1 MYTSIRPKFF
11 ATSATDLEFDF
22 EDGRVARPLGQ
33 VGVLGLPLRIRIHHG
48 VRALAEGHRL
58 DVHLKIGAP
67 LKVTVVAICIL
78 LMLVFFFT

>member
-1 MYTSIRPKFF
+1 MYTFIRPN
-11 ATSATDLEFDF
+11 SATDLEFDF

-33 VGVLGLPLRIRIHHG
+33 VGVLGLPLRVRIHHG

-58 DVHLKIGAP
+58 DVHLEIGAP
-67 LKVTVVAICIL
+67 LKVTVVAISIL